1 MKKQEIINKVESY
14 VKEVCEEDCTG
25 HDWWHIKRV
34 CQNSM
39 LINQQEKADEFLVT
53 MIALLHDL
61 YDHKF
66 YKGNAEEKLIQT
78 LQDLK
83 VYNHMEKEDIENIV
97 YSCVNLGF
105 SANFSSRKEISLE
118 GKIVQDADKL
128 DAMGAIG
135 IARVFTYGGKNGRV
149 IYKPNDNEL
158 VSEEEYKKVGSRTS
172 ISHFY
177 DKLLKLKDCMNTDTA
192 KTIAQERHQ
201 YLEKF
206 LQEFFRE
213 WNGEK

>member
-1 MKKQEIINKVESY
+1 MNKQEIINKVENY
-14 VKEVCEEDCTG
+14 VKKACEKDEAG

-34 CQNSM
+34 CRNSM

-66 YKGNAEEKLIQT
+66 YEGNAEEKLIQT
-78 LQDLK
+78 LQDLN
-83 VYNHMEKEDIENIV
+83 VYNHMAKEDIENIL

-105 SANFSSRKEISLE
+105 SVNFSGQKELSQE
-118 GKIVQDADKL
+118 GKIVQDADRL
-128 DAMGAIG
+128 DGIGAIG
-135 IARVFTYGGKNGRV
+135 IARVFTYGGKKGHL
-149 IYKPNDNEL
+149 IYNPNDQIC
-158 VSEEEYKKVGSRTS
+158 VSEEEYRKTGSRTS

-177 DKLLKLKDCMNTDTA
+177 DKLLKLKDLMNTDTA
-192 KTIAQERHQ
+192 KMLAQERHQ
-201 YLEKF
+201 YLECF
-206 LQEFFRE
+206 LQEFFKE

>member
-1 MKKQEIINKVESY
+1 MNKQEIINKVESY

-105 SANFSSRKEISLE
+105 SANFSSRKELSLE

-135 IARVFTYGGKNGRV
+135 IARVFTYGGKNGRL

-206 LQEFFRE
+206 LQEFFKE

>member
-1 MKKQEIINKVESY
+1 MNKQEIINKVESY

-83 VYNHMEKEDIENIV
+83 VYNHMEKEDITV
-97 YSCVNLGF
+97 V
-105 SANFSSRKEISLE
+105 
-118 GKIVQDADKL
+118 
-128 DAMGAIG
+128 
-135 IARVFTYGGKNGRV
+135 
-149 IYKPNDNEL
+149 
-158 VSEEEYKKVGSRTS
+158 
-172 ISHFY
+172 
-177 DKLLKLKDCMNTDTA
+177 
-192 KTIAQERHQ
+192 
-201 YLEKF
+201 
-206 LQEFFRE
+206 
-213 WNGEK
+213 

>member
-1 MKKQEIINKVESY
+1 M
-14 VKEVCEEDCTG
+14 
-25 HDWWHIKRV
+25 
-34 CQNSM
+34 
-39 LINQQEKADEFLVT
+39 
-53 MIALLHDL
+53 
-61 YDHKF
+61 
-66 YKGNAEEKLIQT
+66 
-78 LQDLK
+78 
-83 VYNHMEKEDIENIV
+83 
-97 YSCVNLGF
+97 
-105 SANFSSRKEISLE
+105 E

-135 IARVFTYGGKNGRV
+135 IARVFTYGGKNGRL

-206 LQEFFRE
+206 LQEFFKE